1 MCTYCEEVLTQLHSY
16 ALIPNLHE
24 SVDRYE
30 SAVNTYAFVDLSVT
44 YCTVSCI
51 LPHLQW
57 PNSGGGIE
65 NRREVHSQNCM
76 INEKNVPKL
85 KLKWRFITGHTN
97 FSDVTA
103 TPSISDGFVYF
114 PDWAGFLY
122 AVHRDNGTLA
132 WKTNLTN
139 VTGTGAFGT
148 VFSKHTPQESICLL
162 GFSHR
167 RSCSLLTGAMAISSG
182 RRSSIQPSE
191 QSSPCLGPF
200 TEGREVELLTLISIQ
215 KQVASWVI
223 GFENS
228 HFVSSSRQCPPCPS
242 KFRPFS

>member
-1 MCTYCEEVLTQLHSY
+1 MCAYCEEVLTQLHSY

-148 VFSKHTPQESICLL
+148 VFSKHTPVVSGKYLFVGLQSPAVVLAVDRRNGDLIWAKVLDPTL
-162 GFSHR
+162 G
-167 RSCSLLTGAMAISSG
+167 AIITMSG
-182 RRSSIQPSE
+182 
-191 QSSPCLGPF
+191 
-200 TEGREVELLTLISIQ
+200 TVYGR
-215 KQVASWVI
+215 
-223 GFENS
+223 
-228 HFVSSSRQCPPCPS
+228 
-242 KFRPFS
+242 